1 MRVYGLDLIGKP
13 WPDHNRTVAFAHL
26 GPSFPL
32 HNSGS
37 CAHLQHRYRYLL
49 LATRRARVALPLMNH
64 LSILRLRKTVP
75 IFSLL
80 PVLAM
85 MTSQSSVAHQA
96 CFLGTVSELSPSL
109 GLILPFP
116 FRAAHLQYS
125 TVQLPLF
132 LLLSVRL
139 LFPTCNVPRVSI
151 AFYVVWQKYILLV
164 A

>member
-26 GPSFPL
+26 GPFFPL

-64 LSILRLRKTVP
+64 LSIFRLRKTVP

-96 CFLGTVSELSPSL
+96 CFLGTVSEPSPSQGNSPL
-109 GLILPFP
+109 SLSCCALTV
-116 FRAAHLQYS
+116 QYS
-125 TVQLPLF
+125 TAPLVSF
-132 LLLSVRL
+132 TLCSAAVSHLYCTSSLLLHFMLSGK
-139 LFPTCNVPRVSI
+139 SI
-151 AFYVVWQKYILLV
+151 SS
-164 A
+164 